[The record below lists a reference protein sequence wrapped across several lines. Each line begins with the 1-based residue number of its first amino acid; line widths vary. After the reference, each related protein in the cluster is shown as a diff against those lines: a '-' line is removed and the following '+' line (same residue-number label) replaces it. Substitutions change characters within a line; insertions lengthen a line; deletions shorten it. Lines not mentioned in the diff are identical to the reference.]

1 MSFIALYAE
10 NASVVGTYED
20 RAAAVHA
27 AVRIAMRHPEYSTE
41 IGIAEL
47 ADSDGHVIAP
57 FVSASDLLAA
67 GDVDA
72 VTAADAYEFTSKPQ
86 SRVADA
92 IEAAADAAEQLRV
105 AVQTCEDE
113 TEPHDA
119 TVSTAKDG
127 TVTVVL
133 SPAFMQRRRPGLVA
147 RTIVA
152 TLSSGDAHDG
162 EGDVESRPSRH
173 H

>member
-72 VTAADAYEFTSKPQ
+72 VAAADAYDFTSKPQ
-86 SRVADA
+86 SRLADA
-92 IEAAADAAEQLRV
+92 IEAAADAAERLRV
-105 AVQTCEDE
+105 AVETREDE
-113 TEPHDA
+113 AAPHDA
-119 TVSTAKDG
+119 TVSTAADG

-133 SPAFMQRRRPGLVA
+133 SPAFMQRRRPGLLP

-152 TLSSGDAHDG
+152 TSPTGDVSDR
-162 EGDVESRPSRH
+162 EGDVKSRPTRRH
-173 H
+173 